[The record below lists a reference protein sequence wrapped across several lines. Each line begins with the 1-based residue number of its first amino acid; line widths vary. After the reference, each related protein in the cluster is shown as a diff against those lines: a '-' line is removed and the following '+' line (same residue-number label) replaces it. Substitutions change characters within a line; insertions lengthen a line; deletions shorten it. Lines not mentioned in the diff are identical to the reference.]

1 MNIIEPCCAERQLPA
16 LLREQKGRAVL
27 FQTYGDVTFDNILK
41 SVSSMAGNDHLTVT
55 LAAREVTD
63 KMQRTLQRYQDR
75 QWITTLRVLTDDLV
89 GEAICIEGDLGT
101 VIIQGPIQDTAAQRG
116 TPVLYAGQFA
126 KADGVV
132 SGLPADRHPLAK
144 LLDARV
150 RRQQSLA
157 EAEKKALAD
166 NADGADLAATNGD
179 GSSRDSEAVTQE
191 PSPISEKKKKSKTTK
206 KTKTNEKSD
215 KTMAATPQA
224 EESK

>member
-1 MNIIEPCCAERQLPA
+1 MTTIIEPCCAERQLPA

-41 SVSSMAGNDHLTVT
+41 SVSSMAGNDHLTLT

-63 KMQRTLQRYQDR
+63 RMQRTLQRYQQR
-75 QWITTLRVLTDDLV
+75 QWITTLRVLTDDLL
-89 GEAICIEGDLGT
+89 GEVICIEGTLGT

-132 SGLPADRHPLAK
+132 SGLPADKHPLAK
-144 LLDARV
+144 LLDARL
-150 RRQQSLA
+150 RRQASLA
-157 EAEKKALAD
+157 TSPVVSDSVAD
-166 NADGADLAATNGD
+166 K
-179 GSSRDSEAVTQE
+179 
-191 PSPISEKKKKSKTTK
+191 PKKSKTTK

-215 KTMAATPQA
+215 KTMAATTPT